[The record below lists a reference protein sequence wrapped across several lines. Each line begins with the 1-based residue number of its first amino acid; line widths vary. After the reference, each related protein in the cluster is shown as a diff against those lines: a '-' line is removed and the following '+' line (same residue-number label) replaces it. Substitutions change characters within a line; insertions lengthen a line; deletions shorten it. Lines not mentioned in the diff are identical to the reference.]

1 MELSEYAASLRAELT
16 AITRV
21 AGEDVSRA
29 AELLTGALEPSI
41 RLTLL
46 DVLSAAAAEITD
58 RLEDTVVEVR
68 LAGGDPSFVVQT
80 TGPEVPAP
88 PGPPA
93 SPAPPPAPGAPGEP
107 ADDGTARVTLRLQ
120 ESLKVRVEAAAASEG
135 VSVNTWLTRAVRLA
149 LEAPGGGTPPPPRRG
164 PGRRITGFARG

>member
-1 MELSEYAASLRAELT
+1 MELSEYATSLRAELA

-46 DVLSAAAAEITD
+46 DVLSAAAAEITE

-68 LAGGDPSFVVQT
+68 LAGGEPSFVVQT
-80 TGPEVPAP
+80 SGPEVPAP
-88 PGPPA
+88 PEP
-93 SPAPPPAPGAPGEP
+93 PAPPAAPADQ

-120 ESLKVRVEAAAASEG
+120 ESLKARVEAAAASEG

-149 LEAPGGGTPPPPRRG
+149 LEAPAGGTPQPPRRG

>member
-80 TGPEVPAP
+80 SGPEVPAP
-88 PGPPA
+88 PEPP
-93 SPAPPPAPGAPGEP
+93 PPPAPAEP

-120 ESLKVRVEAAAASEG
+120 ESLKARVEAAAVSEG

-149 LEAPGGGTPPPPRRG
+149 LEAPAGGTPQPPRRG

>member
-80 TGPEVPAP
+80 SGPEMPAP
-88 PGPPA
+88 PEP
-93 SPAPPPAPGAPGEP
+93 PAPPAAPGEP
-107 ADDGTARVTLRLQ
+107 ADDGTARITLRLQ
-120 ESLKVRVEAAAASEG
+120 ESLKARAEAAAASEG
-135 VSVNTWLTRAVRLA
+135 VSVNTWLARAVRRA
-149 LEAPGGGTPPPPRRG
+149 LEAPTGATPQPPRRG

>member
-68 LAGGDPSFVVQT
+68 LAGGDPSFVVLSS
-80 TGPEVPAP
+80 GPEVPAP
-88 PGPPA
+88 PEPPA
-93 SPAPPPAPGAPGEP
+93 TPGEP

-120 ESLKVRVEAAAASEG
+120 ESLKARVETAAASEG
-135 VSVNTWLTRAVRLA
+135 ASVNTWLTRAVRQA
-149 LEAPGGGTPPPPRRG
+149 LDAPTGSAPQPPRRG
-164 PGRRITGFARG
+164 PGRRISGFARG

>member
-1 MELSEYAASLRAELT
+1 MELSEYAAALRTELV

-21 AGEDVSRA
+21 AGEDVARA

-68 LAGGDPSFVVQT
+68 LAGGDPSFVVQS
-80 TGPEVPAP
+80 TGPEVPAEP
-88 PGPPA
+88 EQPA
-93 SPAPPPAPGAPGEP
+93 ATGEA
-107 ADDGTARVTLRLQ
+107 ADDGMTRVTLRLP
-120 ESLKVRVEAAAASEG
+120 ESLKGRMESAAAAEG
-135 VSVNTWLTRAVRLA
+135 VSVNTWLARAVRWA
-149 LEAPGGGTPPPPRRG
+149 VEAPAGSAAPPPPPRPPRG

>member
-1 MELSEYAASLRAELT
+1 MELSEYAAALRAELT

-21 AGEDVSRA
+21 AGEDVNRA

-68 LAGGDPSFVVQT
+68 LAGGDPSFVVLT
-80 TGPEVPAP
+80 TGPEVPEE
-88 PGPPA
+88 PGP
-93 SPAPPPAPGAPGEP
+93 APTAGEA

-120 ESLKVRVEAAAASEG
+120 ESVKARAEAAAAAEG
-135 VSVNTWLTRAVRLA
+135 VSVNTWLTRAVRRA
-149 LEAPGGGTPPPPRRG
+149 LDAPAGGAAQQQRRGPG

>member
-1 MELSEYAASLRAELT
+1 MELSEYAASLRAELA

-80 TGPEVPAP
+80 SGPEAPAAPEP
-88 PGPPA
+88 P
-93 SPAPPPAPGAPGEP
+93 PPPAAPGEA

-120 ESLKVRVEAAAASEG
+120 ESLKARVEAAAASEG
-135 VSVNTWLTRAVRLA
+135 VSVNTWLAHAVRQA
-149 LEAPGGGTPPPPRRG
+149 LEAPAGGRPQPPRRG
-164 PGRRITGFARG
+164 PGRRISGFARG

>member
-1 MELSEYAASLRAELT
+1 MELSEYAASLRAELA

-80 TGPEVPAP
+80 SGPEVPAP
-88 PGPPA
+88 PGPPT
-93 SPAPPPAPGAPGEP
+93 PPGAPAEP

-120 ESLKVRVEAAAASEG
+120 ESLKARVEAAAASEG
-135 VSVNTWLTRAVRLA
+135 VSVNTWLTRAIRRG
-149 LEAPGGGTPPPPRRG
+149 LEAPVGGTPQPPRRG

>member
-80 TGPEVPAP
+80 SGPEMPAP
-88 PGPPA
+88 PEP
-93 SPAPPPAPGAPGEP
+93 PAPPAAPGEP
-107 ADDGTARVTLRLQ
+107 VDDGTARITLRLQ
-120 ESLKVRVEAAAASEG
+120 ESLKARAEAAAASEG
-135 VSVNTWLTRAVRLA
+135 VSVNTWLANAVRRA
-149 LEAPGGGTPPPPRRG
+149 LETPTGGTPQPPRRG
-164 PGRRITGFARG
+164 PGRSITGFARG